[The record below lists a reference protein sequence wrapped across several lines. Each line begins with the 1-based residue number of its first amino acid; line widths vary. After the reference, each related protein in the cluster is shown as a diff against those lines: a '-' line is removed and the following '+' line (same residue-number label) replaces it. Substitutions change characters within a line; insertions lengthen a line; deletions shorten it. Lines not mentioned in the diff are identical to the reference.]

1 MFETGTFYCHALK
14 KVDPFSNFFFMYEDI
29 KKKLN
34 KQKEQAGAF
43 LK

>member
-1 MFETGTFYCHALK
+1 
-14 KVDPFSNFFFMYEDI
+14 MYEDI

-43 LK
+43 LKQVKTISEEQHTLTASI